1 MAQIRAEQLQL
12 ETSPQ
17 DNLQGKGWTAGIK
30 AQTELIFSY
39 SSKHLKKEEHL
50 NISPNEHARQE
61 ERGTKLHQS
70 TRGKLTEHLF
80 LPPFLNNA

>member
-17 DNLQGKGWTAGIK
+17 DNLKGKGWTAGIK
-30 AQTELIFSY
+30 AQTELFSSSS
-39 SSKHLKKEEHL
+39 SSKQRKVEHL

-61 ERGTKLHQS
+61 ERGTQLHQLS
-70 TRGKLTEHLF
+70 TR
-80 LPPFLNNA
+80 